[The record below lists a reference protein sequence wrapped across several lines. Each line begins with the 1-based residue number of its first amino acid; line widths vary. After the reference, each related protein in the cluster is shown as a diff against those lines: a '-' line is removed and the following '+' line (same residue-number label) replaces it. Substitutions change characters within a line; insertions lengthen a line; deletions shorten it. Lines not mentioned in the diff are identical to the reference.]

1 MKFLKRVVKII
12 FIVTNYLLVGMMILA
27 DIFMYVLLNKEIYS
41 LALYIVVLLGPMGD
55 QYYSEWVTL
64 LSSIYVHN
72 FICIYLIIIN
82 IFIIIIIILNK
93 PVGLKMDFIFFQAIS
108 FMQILHYFNKY
119 AMFKK

>member
-1 MKFLKRVVKII
+1 
-12 FIVTNYLLVGMMILA
+12 
-27 DIFMYVLLNKEIYS
+27 MYVLLNKEIYS

-82 IFIIIIIILNK
+82 ILLLLLLFSKNATIKISIIPASRVYRIACTLKLRILEGF
-93 PVGLKMDFIFFQAIS
+93 PPWLAFYLTLQAVLTS
-108 FMQILHYFNKY
+108 QKQ
-119 AMFKK
+119 

>member
-82 IFIIIIIILNK
+82 IFIIII
-93 PVGLKMDFIFFQAIS
+93 
-108 FMQILHYFNKY
+108 
-119 AMFKK
+119 

>member
-12 FIVTNYLLVGMMILA
+12 FIVTNYLLVYMMILA

-82 IFIIIIIILNK
+82 ILLLLLLLL
-93 PVGLKMDFIFFQAIS
+93 P
-108 FMQILHYFNKY
+108 
-119 AMFKK
+119 

>member
-1 MKFLKRVVKII
+1 
-12 FIVTNYLLVGMMILA
+12 MMILA

-82 IFIIIIIILNK
+82 ILLLYIIIIT
-93 PVGLKMDFIFFQAIS
+93 
-108 FMQILHYFNKY
+108 
-119 AMFKK
+119 

>member
-1 MKFLKRVVKII
+1 
-12 FIVTNYLLVGMMILA
+12 MMILA

-72 FICIYLIIIN
+72 FICIYLIII
-82 IFIIIIIILNK
+82 IIINIL
-93 PVGLKMDFIFFQAIS
+93 L
-108 FMQILHYFNKY
+108 LLLLL
-119 AMFKK
+119 

>member
-1 MKFLKRVVKII
+1 
-12 FIVTNYLLVGMMILA
+12 MMILA

-82 IFIIIIIILNK
+82 ILLLLLLLYPLTVENDQSENSNLIVML
-93 PVGLKMDFIFFQAIS
+93 FFTTC
-108 FMQILHYFNKY
+108 
-119 AMFKK
+119 

>member
-1 MKFLKRVVKII
+1 
-12 FIVTNYLLVGMMILA
+12 MMILA

-41 LALYIVVLLGPMGD
+41 LALFIVVLLGPMGD

-82 IFIIIIIILNK
+82 ILLLLLLLLLNFLSKNIFI
-93 PVGLKMDFIFFQAIS
+93 
-108 FMQILHYFNKY
+108 YY
-119 AMFKK
+119 AYQTPF

>member
-82 IFIIIIIILNK
+82 ILLLLLLCQTKLIL
-93 PVGLKMDFIFFQAIS
+93 
-108 FMQILHYFNKY
+108 
-119 AMFKK
+119 